1 MANWE
6 TEHFV
11 KITPRRKNDWG
22 FASMGNDYNNFE
34 SAEEYNTYYEKTCKN
49 IADNIKEHWNDFD
62 IKFVEV
68 ATNENEQ
75 RLEEQVVELAGE
87 LADLKANVTDV
98 ILRAHE
104 WKSIVDILNEL
115 NKILCNKEQ

>member
-22 FASMGNDYNNFE
+22 FASIGNDYNNFE
-34 SAEEYNTYYEKTCKN
+34 SAEEYNAYYVKQCIQ
-49 IADNIKEHWNDFD
+49 IANNIKEHWNDFD
-62 IKFVEV
+62 IKFIEV

-75 RLEEQVVELAGE
+75 RLEERVDALADE
-87 LADLKANVTDV
+87 LADLKGNITGV

-104 WKSIVDILNEL
+104 WKSTLDILNEL
-115 NKILCNKEQ
+115 NKILGNKE